1 MKEPCV
7 SEDGGNWYSHMLLAE
22 MQPFWKTDNIYQVPQ
37 IPNHVPSE
45 QQFHH

>member
-22 MQPFWKTDNIYQVPQ
+22 MQLFWKTI
-37 IPNHVPSE
+37 
-45 QQFHH
+45 